1 MAAAFCDKLMAYDVA
16 PEEWR
21 KLDVRVGDPA
31 AGEFCD
37 NSIKTYKYNPI
48 SWLPK
53 SLFEQMRRL
62 ANQFFL
68 VMGILMAIGTLMYL
82 IRVPAAGAEKGD
94 KDGSKPTSGD
104 AYVAGFSLAG
114 LFDCKR
120 AEQQVSHKDL
130 TQTMAGIDSPGR
142 LGVQDSDQA
151 QAAGRYNYDHAAEKS
166 FYAPKTPNMPK
177 KNVSA

>member
-68 VMGILMAIGTLMYL
+68 VMGILMAIGTFKPELFVSPINPGTTLGPLAL
-82 IRVPAAGAEKGD
+82 ILL
-94 KDGSKPTSGD
+94 S
-104 AYVAGFSLAG
+104 
-114 LFDCKR
+114 
-120 AEQQVSHKDL
+120 Q
-130 TQTMAGIDSPGR
+130 
-142 LGVQDSDQA
+142 
-151 QAAGRYNYDHAAEKS
+151 
-166 FYAPKTPNMPK
+166 
-177 KNVSA
+177 NVECQRGHRHDRPHFQ

>member
-21 KLDVRVGDPA
+21 KLDVRVGEPA
-31 AGEFCD
+31 AGDFCD

-68 VMGILMAIGTLMYL
+68 VMGILMAIGTFKPELFVSPQGPGGDDL
-82 IRVPAAGAEKGD
+82 RHGLPGAARRAGQRPGPGG
-94 KDGSKPTSGD
+94 GS
-104 AYVAGFSLAG
+104 L
-114 LFDCKR
+114 
-120 AEQQVSHKDL
+120 
-130 TQTMAGIDSPGR
+130 
-142 LGVQDSDQA
+142 
-151 QAAGRYNYDHAAEKS
+151 
-166 FYAPKTPNMPK
+166 
-177 KNVSA
+177 

>member
-1 MAAAFCDKLMAYDVA
+1 MASAFCDKLMAYDVE

-68 VMGILMAIGTLMYL
+68 VMGILMAIGTFKPELFVSPINPGTTLGPLAL
-82 IRVPAAGAEKGD
+82 ILL
-94 KDGSKPTSGD
+94 S
-104 AYVAGFSLAG
+104 
-114 LFDCKR
+114 
-120 AEQQVSHKDL
+120 Q
-130 TQTMAGIDSPGR
+130 
-142 LGVQDSDQA
+142 
-151 QAAGRYNYDHAAEKS
+151 
-166 FYAPKTPNMPK
+166 
-177 KNVSA
+177 NVECQRGHRHDRPHFQ

>member
-1 MAAAFCDKLMAYDVA
+1 MASAFCDKLMAYDVE

-21 KLDVRVGDPA
+21 KLDVEYYPDVND
-31 AGEFCD
+31 
-37 NSIKTYKYNPI
+37 
-48 SWLPK
+48 
-53 SLFEQMRRL
+53 
-62 ANQFFL
+62 
-68 VMGILMAIGTLMYL
+68 IGRELD
-82 IRVPAAGAEKGD
+82 KGY

-130 TQTMAGIDSPGR
+130 TETMAGIDSPGR

-151 QAAGRYNYDHAAEKS
+151 QAIGRYNYDHAAEKS